1 VGLELLCNCRS
12 EVPNLGY
19 MYPQGYICLS
29 EGVHLRLSIENKNM
43 FAYYLISKYLYIYHY
58 IYLYIYTII
67 KSHYMLM
74 VKFIYE

>member
-1 VGLELLCNCRS
+1 
-12 EVPNLGY
+12 
-19 MYPQGYICLS
+19 
-29 EGVHLRLSIENKNM
+29 M